1 MTKCYESP
9 ISLNIQFLIFY
20 FNCIHI
26 KNRAMEARR
35 AEGTNLI
42 KLFYDYCNF
51 YKLKKLGDVRF
62 GDSLDLKL

>member
-1 MTKCYESP
+1 MTKCYKSP
-9 ISLNIQFLIFY
+9 ISLNKQFLIFY

-42 KLFYDYCNF
+42 KLFLRLLQF
-51 YKLKKLGDVRF
+51 LQAQK
-62 GDSLDLKL
+62 S